1 MGVELELR
9 GTPTQVK
16 ERKVVVDITLAADGA
31 MCATGTVI
39 AVLAP
44 NSMSKQRAPPVSYTH
59 LTLPTICSV

>member
-9 GTPTQVK
+9 DTPTQVK

-31 MCATGTVI
+31 MCATGAVI

-44 NSMSKQRAPPVSYTH
+44 DSMFEAARTAG
-59 LTLPTICSV
+59 